1 VKPLNVLEMV
11 AYHSLSNSFQ
21 NGITFIVL
29 LSVLISSANLPLFSF
44 SKNEV
49 FNNIF
54 ELATH
59 FEI

>member
-1 VKPLNVLEMV
+1 MV

-59 FEI
+59 FEK